1 MLFKLLIA
9 TVKSTFLP
17 PEEGKFTTHEVLLTV
32 GEDELQYPPFVF
44 TDDDV
49 EGLSIGMM
57 LPTFVFSLHLF

>member
-1 MLFKLLIA
+1 MLFKLLVA

-17 PEEGKFTTHEVLLTV
+17 PEEGKFTTHEILLTV

-44 TDDDV
+44 PNDDV

-57 LPTFVFSLHLF
+57 LPTLVFSLHLF